1 MNDKIYNELTEYMD
15 ELMIRTTK
23 YKFETYILDE
33 VFKGAMAIRVPGITL
48 GGIKINEK
56 NEVIEVEI
64 FEDVLSKFKDKKV
77 SEILTKEFK
86 GFKIK

>member
-1 MNDKIYNELTEYMD
+1 MDDKIYNEITEYTD

-23 YKFETYILDE
+23 YKFKTYILDE
-33 VFKGAMAIRVPGITL
+33 VFNSAMAIRVPGMTL

-64 FEDVLSKFKDKKV
+64 YEDVLNKFKDKKV